1 MEWTKYILSM
11 ILGGCLLIL
20 FGGKEQG
27 RNKWLFGA
35 GAGTCLAAMELA
47 VEYML
52 GAQAWQMIVSVMK
65 GTAFCS
71 AAVLAG
77 YIREW
82 LCDRKKEFQ
91 DMEIL
96 HPVRQWMEEYQES
109 FEIGRAHV

>member
-1 MEWTKYILSM
+1 
-11 ILGGCLLIL
+11 
-20 FGGKEQG
+20 
-27 RNKWLFGA
+27 
-35 GAGTCLAAMELA
+35 
-47 VEYML
+47 
-52 GAQAWQMIVSVMK
+52 MIVSVMK

-109 FEIGRAHV
+109 FEQLSRSFCMVPQMAAEGAGRGERIMQSRLTENRLRPQGSFRK